1 VPAGDDDLTMRQRR
15 GTLQLV
21 AGEEN
26 GGPGSRRLPDEGVE
40 DVAPGGI
47 EPGMGLV
54 EEPEA
59 GVADEE
65 RGEGGATALPGG
77 EPAHGDVADAA
88 VGAGAGQGDV
98 GIGAAAHGLGPEPDV
113 LGDGEVVVEPG
124 GRTEQGD
131 VAADRTTVAPQVD
144 AEDGG
149 LAPHD
154 GQQPGDGPQQ
164 GGLAGAVGPAQ
175 EHDLPGVGVE
185 IDASKGG
192 ETAQEADRGA
202 EADDGVHGDR
212 GKRYRRPSL
221 PSKTT
226 VIGGIGRLLIGFGVL
241 VLLFV
246 AYELWGTNLHEARA
260 QEDLKR
266 DVAEFLASVDDEQ
279 PTSTTVPVRPVPG
292 DAVALIQ
299 IPEIGV
305 EKAVVEGVSVGD
317 LKKGPGHYP
326 KTPMPGQTGNAAIAG
341 HRTTYGAPFGE
352 LGELE
357 AGDEIYVTTRQGR
370 FVYRVDS
377 RQVVKPTQMEVLD
390 PTFGATLT
398 LTTCHPKFSARQR
411 LVVTAF
417 LEGEPAPPPPTT
429 TTTEPP
435 DEGEAQAGPD
445 TLSNEA
451 FGGDRDAALPA
462 VLWGLL
468 AFAVGLVVWLLA
480 RRLHRL
486 VYLPGAVAVL
496 VVLFF
501 FFERL
506 ANALPPGI

>member
-26 GGPGSRRLPDEGVE
+26 GGPGRGRIPDEGVE
-40 DVAPGGI
+40 DVAPGGV

-59 GVADEE
+59 GIAHEQGGE
-65 RGEGGATALPGG
+65 RGAPALPGG
-77 EPAHGDVADAA
+77 ESADGDVTDAA
-88 VGAGAGQGDV
+88 VGAGPGEGDV

-124 GRTEQGD
+124 GGAEQGD
-131 VAADRTTVAPQVD
+131 VAADRAAVAAEVD
-144 AEDGG
+144 AQDGG

-154 GQQPGDGPQQ
+154 GQQPGDGAEQ

-266 DVAEFLASVDDEQ
+266 DLAAFLEDVDDT

-357 AGDEIYVTTRQGR
+357 AGDKVYVTTRQGR

-377 RQVVKPTQMEVLD
+377 QKVVKPTQMEVLD

-411 LVVTAF
+411 LIVTAF
-417 LEGEPAPPPPTT
+417 LEGEPAAAPPTT
-429 TTTEPP
+429 TTTS
-435 DEGEAQAGPD
+435 GPSD
-445 TLSNEA
+445 ASPETLSNEA

-468 AFAVGLVVWLLA
+468 AFAVGFVVWLLA
-480 RRLHRL
+480 RRLHWL
-486 VYLPGAVAVL
+486 VYLPGAMVVL

>member
-1 VPAGDDDLTMRQRR
+1 VPAGDDDLTVGQRR

-26 GGPGSRRLPDEGVE
+26 GGPGSRRIPDEAVE
-40 DVAPGGI
+40 DVAPGGV

-59 GVADEE
+59 GVTHEE
-65 RGEGGATALPGG
+65 RSERRATALPGG
-77 EPAHGDVADAA
+77 EPADGDVADAA
-88 VGAGAGQGDV
+88 VGAGAGEGDV
-98 GIGAAAHGLGPEPDV
+98 GIGAAAHGLGPEPHV
-113 LGDGEVVVEPG
+113 LGDGEVVVEAT
-124 GRTEQGD
+124 GRAEQGD
-131 VAADRTTVAPQVD
+131 VAADRPAVAAEVD
-144 AEDGG
+144 AQHGG

-154 GQQPGDGPQQ
+154 GQEPGDGAQQ

-212 GKRYRRPSL
+212 GKRYRWGSR

-226 VIGGIGRLLIGFGVL
+226 VVGGIGRALIAFGVL

-260 QEDLKR
+260 QDDLKR
-266 DVAEFLASVDDEQ
+266 ELAEFLEPVDDT

-305 EKAVVEGVSVGD
+305 EKAVVEGVTVGD

-341 HRTTYGAPFGE
+341 HRTTYGAPFGDLAE
-352 LGELE
+352 LDP
-357 AGDEIYVTTRQGR
+357 GDAIYVTTRQGR
-370 FVYRVDS
+370 FRYRVEGS
-377 RQVVKPTQMEVLD
+377 KVVKPTQMEVLD
-390 PTFGATLT
+390 PTLGATLT
-398 LTTCHPKFSARQR
+398 LTTCHPRYSARER
-411 LVVTAF
+411 LIVTAF
-417 LEGEPAPPPPTT
+417 LEGEPAEAPPTST
-429 TTTEPP
+429 TPSDP
-435 DEGEAQAGPD
+435 DEQAPLTLPD
-445 TLSNEA
+445 DA
-451 FGGDRDAALPA
+451 FVADRSAAGPA

-468 AFAVGLVVWLLA
+468 AFAVGLAVWLLA
-480 RRLHRL
+480 RRLHWL
-486 VYLPGAVAVL
+486 LYLPGAAAFL

>member
-1 VPAGDDDLTMRQRR
+1 VPAGDDDLTVRQRR

-26 GGPGSRRLPDEGVE
+26 GGPGSRRIPDEGVE
-40 DVAPGGI
+40 DVAPGGV

-65 RGEGGATALPGG
+65 RGERRATALPGG
-77 EPAHGDVADAA
+77 EPADGDVADAA
-88 VGAGAGQGDV
+88 AGAGAGEGDV

-113 LGDGEVVVEPG
+113 LGDGEVVVEPT
-124 GRTEQGD
+124 GRAEQGD
-131 VAADRTTVAPQVD
+131 VAADRPAVATEVD
-144 AEDGG
+144 AQHGG

-154 GQQPGDGPQQ
+154 GQEPGDGAQQ

-226 VIGGIGRLLIGFGVL
+226 VVGGIGRALIAFGVL

-260 QEDLKR
+260 QDDLKR
-266 DVAEFLASVDDEQ
+266 ELAEFLEPVDDDT

-305 EKAVVEGVSVGD
+305 EKAVVEGVTVGD

-341 HRTTYGAPFGE
+341 HRTTYGAPFGDLAE
-352 LGELE
+352 LDP
-357 AGDEIYVTTRQGR
+357 GDAIYVTTRQGR
-370 FVYRVDS
+370 FLYRVEES
-377 RQVVKPTQMEVLD
+377 KVVKPTQMEVLD

-398 LTTCHPKFSARQR
+398 LTTCHPRYSARER
-411 LVVTAF
+411 LIVTAF
-417 LEGEPAPPPPTT
+417 LEGEPAEAPPTST
-429 TTTEPP
+429 TTTEPDEQTPLTLP
-435 DEGEAQAGPD
+435 DDAFVADRSAAG
-445 TLSNEA
+445 
-451 FGGDRDAALPA
+451 PA

-468 AFAVGLVVWLLA
+468 AFAVGLAVWLLA
-480 RRLHRL
+480 RHLHWL
-486 VYLPGAVAVL
+486 LYLPGAAVFL